1 MTNHASHVC
10 FGAQSG
16 PRRGSEAANIT
27 ALQAQIT
34 ALS

>member
-1 MTNHASHVC
+1 MSASERK
-10 FGAQSG
+10 SG